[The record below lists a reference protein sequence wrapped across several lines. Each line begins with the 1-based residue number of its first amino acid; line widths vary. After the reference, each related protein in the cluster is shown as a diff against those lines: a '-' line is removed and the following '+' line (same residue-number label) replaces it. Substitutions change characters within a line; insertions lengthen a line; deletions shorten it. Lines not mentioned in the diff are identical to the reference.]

1 MAHRIK
7 KEIKEDI
14 LERIKN
20 KGVSVAQAATDH
32 GVHEKTIYGWLRTK
46 AVGVVPMREYRKL
59 KKENDM
65 LKALL
70 GELTIKLSVAEKN
83 S

>member
-7 KEIKEDI
+7 KEIRDEI
-14 LERIKN
+14 LERITN
-20 KGVSVAQAATDH
+20 KGVSVKDAAAQH
-32 GVHEKTIYGWLRTK
+32 GIHEKTIYGWLQNKTN
-46 AVGVVPMREYRKL
+46 GVVPMREHIKL